1 MDLEFIIDTRENE
14 IKKHF
19 ESKNIK
25 IEQLDLGDFIFKYK
39 NEIVLI
45 IERKTIKDLSASIKD
60 GRHREQKQRLLNCG
74 INLDCVYYIIE
85 GSYEKNCY
93 LLPKNTLISSI
104 INTMLRD
111 KIKVFRT
118 VNVKDTIFH
127 LEQIYNKLSSDPN
140 KYLSKNTSD
149 YCASLKIKKK
159 ENLTNIVCYKL
170 QLSQIPGVS
179 TNIASCI
186 SEHYKSMFDLFH
198 NYEKLNT
205 EKEKK
210 EMLMDLKYDIQNNKQ
225 RRIGKVV
232 SERIYN
238 FLSDN

>member
-1 MDLEFIIDTRENE
+1 M
-14 IKKHF
+14 
-19 ESKNIK
+19 
-25 IEQLDLGDFIFKYK
+25 
-39 NEIVLI
+39 
-45 IERKTIKDLSASIKD
+45 
-60 GRHREQKQRLLNCG
+60 
-74 INLDCVYYIIE
+74 
-85 GSYEKNCY
+85 
-93 LLPKNTLISSI
+93 
-104 INTMLRD
+104 
-111 KIKVFRT
+111 
-118 VNVKDTIFH
+118 
-127 LEQIYNKLSSDPN
+127 
-140 KYLSKNTSD
+140 
-149 YCASLKIKKK
+149 
-159 ENLTNIVCYKL
+159 CYKL